1 MPDLNDVNIKDLLA
15 KSDTE
20 LRAALDA
27 MLPKP
32 THPEHMLGVWA
43 KHPEYGDVLIGDD
56 VPIES
61 CVVVIV
67 RDSEKAAGSSRKHVA
82 LSSLTF
88 PEQATRP
95 GDVPVGEAWLVNV
108 NDGNDSGK
116 RVVALKFY
124 DDHWYTADGVVDRET
139 WWVDD
144 EVTLIAPLVPARP
157 APEPQSEPEPEPEH
171 PRTLVTLEDYEN
183 VPEGTVVAEPGWH
196 AWIKVFNG
204 RWRLGDSWCTS
215 REIANTERQ
224 VLRKGWGNE

>member
-15 KSDTE
+15 KSDEE
-20 LRAALDA
+20 LRAALET

-32 THPEHMLGVWA
+32 AHPEHLFGRWA
-43 KHPEYGDVLIGDD
+43 KHPEHGDVLIGDD

-88 PEQATRP
+88 PHQATKP
-95 GDVPVGEAWLVNV
+95 EDVPVGEAWLVNV
-108 NDGNDSGK
+108 DNWSHSGE
-116 RVVALKFY
+116 RVVALKHAS
-124 DDHWYTADGVVDRET
+124 DDWRTGDGVVDDEY
-139 WWVDD
+139 WWRDE

-157 APEPQSEPEPEPEH
+157 EPEPQLEH
-171 PRTLVTLEDYEN
+171 PRTLSSVEDYEN
-183 VPEGTVVAEPGWH
+183 APEGTVVAEPGFS
-196 AWIKVFNG
+196 AWTKDCD
-204 RWRLGDSWCTS
+204 GDWWKGGTWFTD
-215 REIANTERQ
+215 RKMAGTERQ